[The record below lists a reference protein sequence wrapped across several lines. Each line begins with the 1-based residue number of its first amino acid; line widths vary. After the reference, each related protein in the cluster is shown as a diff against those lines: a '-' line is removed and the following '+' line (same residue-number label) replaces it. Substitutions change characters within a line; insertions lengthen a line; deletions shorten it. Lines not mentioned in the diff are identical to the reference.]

1 MKSLCDL
8 LKALKQPGCSQSLEA
23 AYKQSL
29 EAAESLLSV
38 ANEMRDG
45 SSSVTLQQN
54 CEILHKS
61 AAEILEGIAKVR
73 IIN

>member
-1 MKSLCDL
+1 MKSIYS
-8 LKALKQPGCSQSLEA
+8 KALKQPGCRQSLEA

-54 CEILHKS
+54 CKDLPNS
-61 AAEILEGIAKVR
+61 AAEILEGITKVR
-73 IIN
+73 IID

>member
-1 MKSLCDL
+1 MKSIYS
-8 LKALKQPGCSQSLEA
+8 KALKQPGCSQSLEA

-54 CEILHKS
+54 CENLHKS
-61 AAEILEGIAKVR
+61 ADKILEGIAKVR
-73 IIN
+73 IID

>member
-1 MKSLCDL
+1 MKSIYS
-8 LKALKQPGCSQSLEA
+8 KALKQPGCSQSLEA

-54 CEILHKS
+54 CKDLYKS
-61 AAEILEGIAKVR
+61 AAEILEGITKVR
-73 IIN
+73 IID